1 MNKKNEEKI
10 KLGLI
15 GCGRISERHFV
26 SLENIPEIELLAVC
40 DIKEDRAKKAA
51 KKYRV
56 DWYKNY
62 QELLKRDDIN
72 IVSICTPNGLHV
84 QMGIDAA
91 KAGKDVLMEKPLG
104 INLKEVD
111 KLLNCFEKT
120 KRNLFSVLQVR
131 FNPPLQ
137 ALKKVIEEKKLGSI
151 NNAALIVRWT
161 RPQKYFD
168 QDEWRGTKKL
178 DGGTL
183 LNQGVHY
190 VDVLQWLLGPVES
203 VFAKKDTIS
212 HEIEIEDIVIALLK
226 FKNGSYATLE
236 FTICTYPKNLEASVS
251 VLGSKGTIK
260 IGGSAADKI
269 DVWEVEKLARPML
282 SFGLDPNIYAGGL
295 YQGSCPNHIFVYK
308 NILRFYRGDKKASIT
323 NGKEAR
329 KSLEIVEA
337 IYHSSQM
344 KKEIFLPFNK

>member
-1 MNKKNEEKI
+1 MKKQKKI
-10 KLGLI
+10 KFGLI

-26 SLENIPEIELLAVC
+26 SMENIPEIELRAVC
-40 DIKEDRAKKAA
+40 DIRAERAREIS
-51 KKYRV
+51 KKYKV

-62 QELLKRDDIN
+62 QELLERNDID

-104 INLKEVD
+104 INLKGAD
-111 KLLNCFEKT
+111 KLLNCFKKT
-120 KRNLFSVLQVR
+120 KRKIFSVLQVR

-151 NNAALIVRWT
+151 NNAALVVRWT

-168 QDEWRGTKKL
+168 KDEWRGTKKL

-183 LNQGVHY
+183 LNQGIHY
-190 VDVLQWLLGPVES
+190 IDILQWLLGSVES

-212 HEIEIEDIVIALLK
+212 HQIEIEDIVVALLK
-226 FKNGSYATLE
+226 LKNGSYATLE
-236 FTICTYPKNLEASVS
+236 FTICTYPRNLEASVS

-260 IGGSAADKI
+260 IGGLAADKI
-269 DVWEVEKLARPML
+269 DIWEAKNLPRPNL
-282 SFGLDPNIYAGGL
+282 SSGLTPNIYAKGL
-295 YQGSCPNHIFVYK
+295 YQGSCPNHLFVYK
-308 NILRFYRGDKKASIT
+308 NIIQYYQGNKSAYIT
-323 NGKEAR
+323 DGNEAR
-329 KSLEIVEA
+329 KSLEIIEA
-337 IYHSSQM
+337 IYRSADTN
-344 KKEIFLPFNK
+344 KEIFLPL